1 MNFFLFLVLLSLY
14 NQQQV
19 KIIISSLESIFLIPE
34 LIQIYCGLSTLKGR
48 VSLKPNFH
56 ETQIIPVDYSGS
68 FATFLHLA
76 ASSSI
81 CK

>member
-14 NQQQV
+14 NQQV

-56 ETQIIPVDYSGS
+56 ETQIIPMDYSGS

-81 CK
+81 CE